1 MTNFLTTSEERD
13 QFLQWLESKKDEAK
27 IHKATDHRTLEYW
40 HNRGQYEAYLYMRS
54 FSHRD
59 GSEAS

>member
-40 HNRGQYEAYLYMRS
+40 HNRGQYEGYLEVLAYVKTGGKL
-54 FSHRD
+54 
-59 GSEAS
+59 